1 MGQPPTGFKC
11 NDLMT
16 DDPNLF
22 CSDLDSVIHALKT
35 FRNFGKLAG
44 LNHDKKKSKAAFSV
58 LP

>member
-11 NDLMT
+11 IDA
-16 DDPNLF
+16 
-22 CSDLDSVIHALKT
+22 DLDSVIHALKM

-44 LNHDKKKSKAAFSV
+44 LNHDIKKSKAAFPV